1 MGKIQERPARVPSSL
16 SSAFMQV
23 SQPASGD
30 EEPDR
35 LDSVQPPGPSSGL
48 ARKVFTSPSS
58 YRYGQGGR
66 DMPVYD
72 AETIPESV
80 GRGTLDAELAAWL
93 PTGPTLGADVS
104 IAQGRRDHTVLGQGP
119 WPPIGSVEHLE
130 LPGPHGSLTVRRHT
144 PTRPASNPIGALVYI
159 HGGGFTYGTLDEFE
173 TAMRVISERAGIATY
188 VVDYQLA
195 PEAKYPL
202 QIEEIEYFVRWLFD
216 HAAEQ
221 GVDPAKIAVGGDSAG
236 GNMTC
241 VVALKLRDEGGPRLA
256 LQVPLFPEAA
266 FPGDTLAGSENRSG
280 LYLET
285 NGIYEMVRNYIKNT
299 DDGRHPYITPLN
311 APSHADLPPAILVT
325 NGFDPLRDVG
335 HAYAGKLAAAGNDIT
350 YVHNPDLTH
359 GFPQF
364 TRYSKACRQA
374 TGELAGLIK
383 ARIG

>member
-1 MGKIQERPARVPSSL
+1 
-16 SSAFMQV
+16 
-23 SQPASGD
+23 
-30 EEPDR
+30 
-35 LDSVQPPGPSSGL
+35 
-48 ARKVFTSPSS
+48 
-58 YRYGQGGR
+58 
-66 DMPVYD
+66 MPVYD
-72 AETIPESV
+72 RDTIPESV

-93 PTGPTLGADVS
+93 PTGPTLGADVP
-104 IAQGRRDHTVLGQGP
+104 IAQGRRDHTVLGEGP
-119 WPPIGSVEHLE
+119 WPPIGSVDTLV

-144 PTRPASNPIGALVYI
+144 PTLPASDPIGALVYI

-173 TAMRVISERAGIATY
+173 TAMRVIAERAGIATY

-195 PEAKYPL
+195 PEAKYPV
-202 QIEEIEYFVRWLFD
+202 QIEEIGYFVGWLFD
-216 HAAEQ
+216 HATGQ
-221 GVDPAKIAVGGDSAG
+221 RVDPAKIAVGGDSAG

-241 VVALKLRDEGGPRLA
+241 VTALKLRDEGGPRLA

-266 FPGDTLAGSENRSG
+266 FPGDTLSGSENRIG

-335 HAYAGKLAAAGNDIT
+335 HAYARKLAAAGNDLT

-364 TRYSKACRQA
+364 TRYAKACLHA
-374 TGELAGLIK
+374 TLELADLIG

>member
-1 MGKIQERPARVPSSL
+1 
-16 SSAFMQV
+16 
-23 SQPASGD
+23 
-30 EEPDR
+30 
-35 LDSVQPPGPSSGL
+35 
-48 ARKVFTSPSS
+48 
-58 YRYGQGGR
+58 
-66 DMPVYD
+66 MPVYD
-72 AETIPESV
+72 RTTIPESV
-80 GRGTLDAELAAWL
+80 GRGSLDPELAAWL

-104 IAQGRRDHTVLGQGP
+104 IAQGRRDHTVLGKGP
-119 WPPIGSVEHLE
+119 WPPIGAVDTLV

-144 PTRPASNPIGALVYI
+144 PTRPTSDPIGALVYI

-173 TAMRVISERAGIATY
+173 SAMRVIAERAGIATY

-195 PEAKYPL
+195 PEAKYPV
-202 QIEEIEYFVRWLFD
+202 QIDEIEYFVRWLFD

-221 GVDPAKIAVGGDSAG
+221 GVNPAKIALGGDSAG

-241 VVALKLRDEGGPRLA
+241 VVALKLRDEGGPQLA

-266 FPGDTLAGSENRSG
+266 FPGDTFAGSENRSG

-285 NGIYEMVRNYIKNT
+285 NGIYEMVRNYLKNT
-299 DDGRHPYITPLN
+299 DDGRDPYITPLN
-311 APSHADLPPAILVT
+311 APSHADLPPTILVT

-335 HAYAGKLAAAGNDIT
+335 HAYARKLAAAGNDLT

-364 TRYSKACRQA
+364 TRYSKACHQA
-374 TGELAGLIK
+374 TEELADLIH